1 MKSPTSR
8 FDLDRSIAFLVYR
21 AHQRALAEYRRALE
35 PAGLTPQQ
43 FGLLALLY
51 ERDGQRQ
58 AELCVRGATDPNTMV
73 GLIDRLT
80 ALGLVQRR
88 RDPGD
93 RRAHLIFLTPAGRRT
108 FRRWLP
114 AQRRAGSRCWQA
126 LTRAEQQRLR
136 ELLLKVLQPKGN
148 KRRGGSSGHG

>member
-1 MKSPTSR
+1 
-8 FDLDRSIAFLVYR
+8 
-21 AHQRALAEYRRALE
+21 
-35 PAGLTPQQ
+35 
-43 FGLLALLY
+43 
-51 ERDGQRQ
+51 
-58 AELCVRGATDPNTMV
+58 MV